1 MRKRMGKLL
10 SVLLTLVMV
19 VGLMPATA
27 MAAEDYYGKLE
38 ATDASVT
45 LDGTNPG
52 TVTVSLVGNAYMDV
66 YAIQAYWDTKVP
78 EDTGKLILSEITT
91 DISNMKF
98 TGMNYVDAPTGTV
111 MWSDDSFSAPAVV
124 NDGTRFLNATYTVAA
139 DTPPGKY
146 TVRLKNVC
154 LTATDYNNYTDQI
167 YWTATITVKA
177 AEVAVEGV
185 SLNKSETTLTEGAT
199 ETLTATV
206 IPDNAT
212 DKTVTWTSSD
222 EDVATVDANG
232 KVTAVAAGTATI
244 TVTTEDG
251 DFTATCVVT
260 VEEAPCTHTDKTN
273 HAEQSSTCKD
283 KGWDAYSECNDCGQL
298 FDGEGTAIDEI
309 PERALAAHT
318 PQEVK
323 EGYLKT
329 EGDCQNEAVYY
340 KSCSVCKVK
349 LDDTFEGEV
358 GDHKMSSEWT
368 PDGNGKHYHACT
380 VNGCDHKTDE
390 ADCSGGTATCIA
402 KAKCATCEGEYG
414 EKAEHDFDETEWG
427 YRESDGHAHVCETA
441 GCNEKDTVVEH
452 TPDREAPTENDDQ
465 KCTVCEYVIA
475 PALGHKCEGDN
486 LTHVPADENSCTE
499 DGNIE
504 HYTCTCGKYYA
515 ADKTTEI
522 EKDDVVVPNL
532 GGHKDP
538 EWKYNA
544 EVHWKECTVCES
556 TTIEPEKHT
565 DADQNGIC
573 DVCKYDG
580 RVLIELS
587 VVKNVEQKGN
597 QKPSTETFKFE
608 LVTNDNTPAG
618 VVLTD
623 DSIKTDGTDK
633 AIVLAIPADML
644 ANGYAMVQLK
654 EVNDGKAHWT
664 YDDTVYVVEV
674 ATKGDDVVEAV
685 SEDAAYDVDFYT
697 VGEDGKYVDA
707 EELSFTNSYDYS
719 KSSSSGSSGGSTKYT
734 VTLEDTDNGS
744 VESNRTK
751 ASKGTTVTITVDPE
765 AGYEVD
771 DIVVETKAGKEVE
784 VTDKGDGKFTFK
796 MPAANVTVS
805 VDFAKADVED
815 SDAKEEVEYIQL
827 TIDSVI
833 AWVFDEYV
841 ANDVAPVI
849 RNARTML
856 PARFVAE
863 ALGGVVTWNEEAQKV
878 TIVNGEDTIEIFIGE
893 PFATVNGNPVE
904 LDSPAFIENDRTY
917 LPIRFIAE
925 NMGATVTWDADART
939 VTIVPGE

>member
-52 TVTVSLVGNAYMDV
+52 TVTVSLVGKAYMDV
-66 YAIQAYWDTKVP
+66 YAIQAYWDTRVP

-139 DTPPGKY
+139 DTPPGTY

-206 IPDNAT
+206 EPVAAT

-222 EDVATVDANG
+222 DSVATVVNG
-232 KVTAVAAGTATI
+232 VVIAVKAGTATI
-244 TVTTEDG
+244 TAKAGDKTATCAVTVNAPVHEHTYAEAWTSDATHHWHAATCGHADEKSGYDEHDWNAGEVTTEPTEETEGVKTYTCEICEETKTESIPVLEHEHTYAEAWTSDA
-251 DFTATCVVT
+251 THHWHAATCG
-260 VEEAPCTHTDKTN
+260 HTDEKSGYDE
-273 HAEQSSTCKD
+273 HD
-283 KGWDAYSECNDCGQL
+283 WDAGEVTTEPTEETEGVKTYTCEVC
-298 FDGEGTAIDEI
+298 EGT
-309 PERALAAHT
+309 
-318 PQEVK
+318 
-323 EGYLKT
+323 KT
-329 EGDCQNEAVYY
+329 ESIPVTGGDTPSHEHVWDKENW
-340 KSCSVCKVK
+340 KFN
-349 LDDTFEGEV
+349 DTHHWIE
-358 GDHKMSSEWT
+358 
-368 PDGNGKHYHACT
+368 
-380 VNGCDHKTDE
+380 
-390 ADCSGGTATCIA
+390 CIA
-402 KAKCATCEGEYG
+402 EDCPDEDAKAEYG
-414 EKAEHDFDETEWG
+414 EHEF
-427 YRESDGHAHVCETA
+427 
-441 GCNEKDTVVEH
+441 
-452 TPDREAPTENDDQ
+452 ENDEDTD
-465 KCTVCEYVIA
+465 CDCGYVR
-475 PALGHKCEGDN
+475 
-486 LTHVPADENSCTE
+486 
-499 DGNIE
+499 
-504 HYTCTCGKYYA
+504 
-515 ADKTTEI
+515 EI
-522 EKDDVVVPNL
+522 
-532 GGHKDP
+532 G
-538 EWKYNA
+538 
-544 EVHWKECTVCES
+544 
-556 TTIEPEKHT
+556 
-565 DADQNGIC
+565 
-573 DVCKYDG
+573 
-580 RVLIELS
+580 
-587 VVKNVEQKGN
+587 
-597 QKPSTETFKFE
+597 
-608 LVTNDNTPAG
+608 
-618 VVLTD
+618 
-623 DSIKTDGTDK
+623 
-633 AIVLAIPADML
+633 
-644 ANGYAMVQLK
+644 
-654 EVNDGKAHWT
+654 
-664 YDDTVYVVEV
+664 
-674 ATKGDDVVEAV
+674 GDDVVEHEHDWA
-685 SEDAAYDVDFYT
+685 D
-697 VGEDGKYVDA
+697 
-707 EELSFTNSYDYS
+707 DYS
-719 KSSSSGSSGGSTKYT
+719 YNKTYHWFECEADGCDVTENSQKDGYEKHDFGGDRVCDDCGYRKPASSSSSSGSTKYK

-744 VESNRTK
+744 VESSRTK

-784 VTDKGDGKFTFK
+784 VTDKGEGKFTFK

-815 SDAKEEVEYIQL
+815 GDAKDEVEYIQL

-833 AWVFDEYV
+833 AWVFDEFV

-863 ALGGVVTWNEEAQKV
+863 ALGGVVTWDETEQKV

-893 PFATVNGNPVE
+893 PFATVNGDPVE

-925 NMGATVTWDADART
+925 NMGATVTWDAAERT